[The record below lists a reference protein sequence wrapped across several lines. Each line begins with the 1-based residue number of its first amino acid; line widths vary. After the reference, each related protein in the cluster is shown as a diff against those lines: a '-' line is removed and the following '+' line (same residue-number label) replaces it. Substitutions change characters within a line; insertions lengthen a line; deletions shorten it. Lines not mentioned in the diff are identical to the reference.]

1 MQYPLP
7 QFLTIKPKIAGP
19 FNFRQLA
26 YIVGGSLICVI
37 FYFTMPVVRFLL
49 ISIPI
54 MTVALV
60 FAFAKIKG
68 FPVPTILVRSFAFLF
83 KSKTY
88 IWRKEEKPAFSLP
101 QSAKKPEQI
110 EKPDITPSIGGK
122 SRLKRVANLIEIHP
136 K

>member
-7 QFLTIKPKIAGP
+7 QFLEIKPKIAGP

-26 YIVGGSLICVI
+26 YIVGGSLVCVI
-37 FYFTMPVVRFLL
+37 FYFTMPLMRFLL
-49 ISIPI
+49 VSVPI
-54 MTVALV
+54 MIVALV

-68 FPVPTILVRSFAFLF
+68 FPVPTILMRSFTFLF

-88 IWRKEEKPAFSLP
+88 IWHKEEKPAFSLP
-101 QSAKKPEQI
+101 QAAKKKKEI
-110 EKPDITPSIGGK
+110 EKPVITPKIAEK
-122 SRLKRVANLIEIHP
+122 SRLKQVAKLIEIHP

>member
-7 QFLTIKPKIAGP
+7 QFLEIKPKIAGP

-26 YIVGGSLICVI
+26 YIVAGALVSVF
-37 FYFTMPVVRFLL
+37 FYFTTSLMKFIV

-54 MTVALV
+54 MIVSLV

-68 FPVPTILVRSFAFLF
+68 FPVPTILMRSFGFIF

-88 IWRKEEKPAFSLP
+88 LWHKKEAPAYSLP
-101 QSAKKPEQI
+101 KKPEKKK
-110 EKPDITPSIGGK
+110 EEVAETHTPKVAGE
-122 SRLKRVANLIEIHP
+122 SRLKQVSNLIEIHS